1 MKVSNDLIQFD
12 LLSKAM
18 VVRLAENDIKT
29 LDDFAGLTTDDLI
42 GYLEV
47 RGDKNSKVAGLL
59 EEFNLTREEG
69 DQLIMEARK
78 IWLE

>member
-1 MKVSNDLIQFD
+1 MMKIKQKLKNMKVSNDLIQFD

-18 VVRLAENDIKT
+18 VVKLAENDIKT

-47 RGDKNSKVAGLL
+47 KGDKNSKVYGVI
-59 EEFNLTREEG
+59 RG
-69 DQLIMEARK
+69 V
-78 IWLE
+78 

>member
-18 VVRLAENDIKT
+18 VVKLAENDIKT

-47 RGDKNSKVAGLL
+47 KGDKNSKVTGLL

>member
-18 VVRLAENDIKT
+18 IVKLAENDIKT

-47 RGDKNSKVAGLL
+47 KGDKNSKVYRV
-59 EEFNLTREEG
+59 TRG
-69 DQLIMEARK
+69 V
-78 IWLE
+78 